1 MVFIKHRTI
10 LYFKAFEKMSQSG
23 NLDISFEPI
32 IAINENAAKPHALP
46 TSKN

>member
-1 MVFIKHRTI
+1 MDLIKLNNFI
-10 LYFKAFEKMSQSG
+10 FKAFEKWHKQETWF
-23 NLDISFEPI
+23 SFEPI